1 MSEGAETTA
10 ARRPPGRPRSERSH
24 QAIVVAT
31 LELLAEQGFQQ
42 LTMEQVARRAGV
54 GKATIYRRWPAKAD
68 LVKDAIR
75 YFSAELPLPDT
86 GTLAGDYAELSKALL
101 AVSRDRNAALLMPR
115 LLSEV
120 AQDEEMHAVFSEWLV
135 EPRRAVLRTILRRA
149 IDRGELREDADP
161 ELLIDMIVGPVIY
174 RFIITGGDMTA
185 AAGYAPLVLAAVQ
198 RAFSPPPAPGR

>member
-1 MSEGAETTA
+1 MSERAETA
-10 ARRPPGRPRSERSH
+10 AVRRPPGRPRSERSH

-75 YFSAELPLPDT
+75 YFATELPVPDT
-86 GTLAGDYAELSKALL
+86 GSLAGDYAALSG
-101 AVSRDRNAALLMPR
+101 AVITAARNRKAALLMPR

-120 AQDEEMHAVFSEWLV
+120 AQDADMHAVFSAWLV
-135 EPRRAVLRTILRRA
+135 EPRREALRTVLRRA
-149 IDRGELREDADP
+149 IERGELREDTDP
-161 ELLIDMIVGPVIY
+161 ELLIDMLVGPIIY
-174 RFIITGGDMTA
+174 RFIITGGDMEA
-185 AAGYAPLVLAAVQ
+185 AAGYAPRVLAAVQ
-198 RAFSPPPAPGR
+198 AAFSPPPAPGR

>member
-1 MSEGAETTA
+1 MSDGAETAA

-54 GKATIYRRWPAKAD
+54 GKATIYRRWPAKAE

-75 YFSAELPLPDT
+75 YFSAELPDIDT
-86 GTLAGDYAELSKALL
+86 GSLAGDYQQISQAVL
-101 AVSRDRNAALLMPR
+101 AVARDRSAALLMPR

-120 AQDEEMHAVFSEWLV
+120 AQDPEMHAVFSKWLV
-135 EPRRAVLRTILRRA
+135 EPRRAVLRTVLRRA
-149 IDRGELREDADP
+149 VERGELREDIDP
-161 ELLIDMIVGPVIY
+161 ELLIDMLVGPVIY
-174 RFIITGGDMTA
+174 RFIISGGDMSA
-185 AAGYAPLVLAAVQ
+185 AAGYAPRVLAAVHA
-198 RAFSPPPAPGR
+198 AFSPPPAPDR

>member
-1 MSEGAETTA
+1 VTERAETA
-10 ARRPPGRPRSERSH
+10 AVRRPPGRPRSERSH

-75 YFSAELPLPDT
+75 YFSAELPVPDT
-86 GTLAGDYAELSKALL
+86 GSLAGDYAVLSEAVL
-101 AVSRDRNAALLMPR
+101 AVARDRNAALLMPR

-120 AQDEEMHAVFSEWLV
+120 AQDPEMHAVFSDWLV
-135 EPRRAVLRTILRRA
+135 EPRREVLRTVLRRA
-149 IDRGELREDADP
+149 IERGELRPDADL
-161 ELLIDMIVGPVIY
+161 ELLIDMLVGPVIY
-174 RFIITGGDMTA
+174 RFIIAGGDMGA
-185 AAGYAPLVLAAVQ
+185 AAEYAPRVLAAVEA
-198 RAFSPPPAPGR
+198 AFRPPAPGR

>member
-1 MSEGAETTA
+1 MTERAETA
-10 ARRPPGRPRSERSH
+10 AVRRPPGRPRSERSH

-75 YFSAELPLPDT
+75 YFSAELPVPDT
-86 GTLAGDYAELSKALL
+86 GSLAGDWAVLSE
-101 AVSRDRNAALLMPR
+101 AVIAVARNRNAALLMPR

-120 AQDEEMHAVFSEWLV
+120 AQDAEMHAVFSAWLV
-135 EPRRAVLRTILRRA
+135 EPRREVLRTVLRRA
-149 IDRGELREDADP
+149 MERGELRDDADP
-161 ELLIDMIVGPVIY
+161 ELLIDMLVGPIIY
-174 RFIITGGDMTA
+174 RFIITGGDMDA
-185 AAGYAPLVLAAVQ
+185 AAEYAPRVLTAVQ
-198 RAFSPPPAPGR
+198 TAFRPPPPGR

>member
-1 MSEGAETTA
+1 VTERAETAA

-31 LELLAEQGFQQ
+31 LELLAEQGFRQ

-75 YFSAELPLPDT
+75 YFSAELPVPDT
-86 GTLAGDYAELSKALL
+86 GSLAGDYAVLSE
-101 AVSRDRNAALLMPR
+101 AVIAVARNRNAALLMPR

-120 AQDEEMHAVFSEWLV
+120 AQDPEMHAVFSAWLV
-135 EPRRAVLRTILRRA
+135 EPRREVLRTVLRRA
-149 IDRGELREDADP
+149 IERGELRPGADL
-161 ELLIDMIVGPVIY
+161 ELLIDMLVGPVIY
-174 RFIITGGDMTA
+174 RFIITGGDMDA
-185 AAGYAPLVLAAVQ
+185 AAEYAPRVLAAVEA
-198 RAFSPPPAPGR
+198 AFRPPAPGR

>member
-1 MSEGAETTA
+1 MNDGAETQT

-54 GKATIYRRWPAKAD
+54 GKATIYRRWAAKAD

-75 YFSAELPLPDT
+75 YFSAELPVPDT
-86 GTLAGDYAELSKALL
+86 GTLAGDYAQL
-101 AVSRDRNAALLMPR
+101 AQAVIAVARSRNAALLMPR

-120 AQDEEMHAVFSEWLV
+120 AQDPEMHAVFSAWLV
-135 EPRRAVLRTILRRA
+135 EPRRQVLRTVLQRA
-149 IDRGELREDADP
+149 VERGELRDDVDL
-161 ELLIDMIVGPVIY
+161 ELLIDMLVGPMIY
-174 RFIITGGDMTA
+174 RFIITGGDMEA
-185 AAGYAPLVLAAVQ
+185 AAEYGPRVLAAVQ
-198 RAFSPPPAPGR
+198 AAFSPRPAPGR